1 MRCTAMGR
9 LNGHSRKILINSPK
23 YMALQFRMV
32 RSACNVPPKY
42 DPKWMIQSLRDL
54 KVKGHIDAQWIDPQ
68 FAGRKV
74 QPADAL
80 KAKAEPKKVIHVNFR
95 GEYKGWGNKIKGWDK
110 LNGMDIPV
118 A

>member
-23 YMALQFRMV
+23 NIALHYRMV
-32 RSACNVPPKY
+32 KSACEVAPKY
-42 DPKWMIQSLRDL
+42 DTGWMIQSLHDL
-54 KVKGHIDAQWIDPQ
+54 RRHGHIDEQWIDPQ

-80 KAKAEPKKVIHVNFR
+80 KKRTIKVNFQ

-110 LNGMDIPV
+110 LNGMHIPV
-118 A
+118 V